1 MTNPVIYP
9 DPLPG
14 QNNVQC
20 ATGSQRTPDEA
31 NAQPCHACGHWSCH
45 IGPRGPVPCD
55 LCVNYVYQRGVV
67 DTFTGS
73 SDTVVGHLTQRVTDL
88 ETAVARLTARINAAS
103 IP

>member
-20 ATGSQRTPDEA
+20 ATGSQRTPDET
-31 NAQPCHACGHWSCH
+31 NSQPCHACGHWSCH

-55 LCVNYVYQRGVV
+55 VCVVYTYLRGVL
-67 DTFTGS
+67 DTFGGS
-73 SDTVVGHLTQRVTDL
+73 PD
-88 ETAVARLTARINAAS
+88 TAVGRLAQTVADLSADLIRATARIDAAG